1 MKYLLPFLIFIY
13 GCSTETPSRNFSD
26 EDALKHAKKILS
38 STPLID
44 THNDLPWTIRNRDQ
58 APRDIFEFDLK
69 KNLDGDTDIPRLRE
83 GMVGGQF
90 WSVFIPG
97 EVEEFGYAKMQLE
110 QIDIAHRMIELYPD
124 DLELALTA
132 DDIMSSFKK
141 GKIASLIGI
150 EGAHAIE
157 NSLGALRIYYRLG
170 VRYMTLT
177 HNVTLDWADA
187 VMDKPKN
194 NGLTEFGNEVVREM
208 NQLGMLIDLSHVSP
222 KVMSD
227 VLDITESPVIF
238 SHSNAYDLTNH
249 PRNVPDSILVRLK
262 DNGGVIMLSFIPF
275 FVSQEAADYI
285 EAGDKTIKGC
295 NTSECLEAL
304 AANSPKANV
313 GHVVE
318 HIEYVR
324 DLVGIDHV
332 GIGSDYYGSA
342 DMPIGLE
349 DVSKF
354 PNLFAALIKKG
365 WPDEDLRKLA
375 GKNILRVMKQN
386 EANAKRIQK
395 SRRPSTKVIE
405 DYNDD

>member
-1 MKYLLPFLIFIY
+1 MKYLLPFFIIIY
-13 GCSTETPSRNFSD
+13 GCSTENPSNNISED
-26 EDALKHAKKILS
+26 DALKHAKKILS

-44 THNDLPWTIRNRDQ
+44 THNDVPWTIRNRTE
-58 APRDIFEFDLK
+58 APRDIFDFDLR
-69 KNLDGDTDIPRLRE
+69 KNLDGDTDIPRLRA

-124 DLELALTA
+124 DLTLALTA
-132 DDIMSSFKK
+132 DDIINTFKK
-141 GKIASLIGI
+141 GEIASLIGI

-187 VMDKPKN
+187 VMDEPKN
-194 NGLTEFGNEVVREM
+194 NGLTEFGNEVVGEM
-208 NQLGMLIDLSHVSP
+208 NRLGMMIDLSHVSP

-227 VLDITESPVIF
+227 VLNVTESPVIF
-238 SHSNAYDLTNH
+238 SHSNARGLTDH

-262 DNGGVIMLSFIPF
+262 DNGGVVMLSFIPF
-275 FVSQEAADYI
+275 FVSQEAADFI

-295 NTSECLEAL
+295 NTSDCLESL
-304 AANSPKANV
+304 GTDMPKANV

-324 DLVGIDHV
+324 DLAGIDHI
-332 GIGSDYYGSA
+332 GIGSDYYGSE

-349 DVSKF
+349 DVSKY

-365 WPDEDLRKLA
+365 WPDEDLKKLA
-375 GKNILRVMKQN
+375 GENILRVMREN

-395 SRRPSTKVIE
+395 LRQPSTKVIE
-405 DYNDD
+405 DYN

>member
-1 MKYLLPFLIFIY
+1 MKYLLPFFIIIY
-13 GCSTETPSRNFSD
+13 GCSSENPSKNIS
-26 EDALKHAKKILS
+26 EDDAFKRAKKILS

-44 THNDLPWTIRNRDQ
+44 THNDVPWTIRNRKQ
-58 APRDIFEFDLK
+58 APRDIYEFDLK

-132 DDIMSSFKK
+132 DDIINSFKR

-170 VRYMTLT
+170 VRYMTLS
-177 HNVTLDWADA
+177 HNVTLDWVDA
-187 VMDKPKN
+187 VMDEPKN
-194 NGLTEFGNEVVREM
+194 DGLTEFGNEVVAEM
-208 NQLGMLIDLSHVSP
+208 NRLGMLIDLSHVSP
-222 KVMSD
+222 KAMSD
-227 VLDITESPVIF
+227 VLNVTESPVIF
-238 SHSNAYDLTNH
+238 SHSNARSLTSH
-249 PRNVPDSILVRLK
+249 ARNVPDSILVRLK
-262 DNGGVIMLSFIPF
+262 DNGGVVMLSFIPF
-275 FVSQEAADYI
+275 FVSQEAADFI

-304 AANSPKANV
+304 AAESPKANV

-349 DVSKF
+349 DVSKY
-354 PNLFAALIKKG
+354 PNLFVALIQKG
-365 WPDEDLRKLA
+365 WPDEDLKKLA
-375 GKNILRVMKQN
+375 GENILRVIRTN
-386 EANAKRIQK
+386 ETNAKRIQK

-405 DYNDD
+405 DYN

>member
-1 MKYLLPFLIFIY
+1 MKYLLPFFIIIY
-13 GCSTETPSRNFSD
+13 GCSTENPSNNISED
-26 EDALKHAKKILS
+26 DALKHAKKILS

-44 THNDLPWTIRNRDQ
+44 THNDVPWTIRNRTE
-58 APRDIFEFDLK
+58 APRDIFDFDLR
-69 KNLDGDTDIPRLRE
+69 KNLDGDTDIPRLRA

-124 DLELALTA
+124 DLTLALTA
-132 DDIMSSFKK
+132 DDIINTFKK

-187 VMDKPKN
+187 VMDEPIN
-194 NGLTEFGNEVVREM
+194 NGLTEFGNEVVGEM
-208 NQLGMLIDLSHVSP
+208 NRLGMLIDLSHVSP

-227 VLDITESPVIF
+227 VLNVTESPVIF
-238 SHSNAYDLTNH
+238 SHSNARGLTDH

-262 DNGGVIMLSFIPF
+262 DNGGVVMLSFIPF
-275 FVSQEAADYI
+275 FVSQEAADFI

-295 NTSECLEAL
+295 NTSDCLESL
-304 AANSPKANV
+304 GTDMPKANV

-324 DLVGIDHV
+324 DLAGIDHI
-332 GIGSDYYGSA
+332 GIGSDYYGSE

-349 DVSKF
+349 DVSKY

-365 WPDEDLRKLA
+365 WPDEDLKKLA
-375 GKNILRVMKQN
+375 GENILRVMREN
-386 EANAKRIQK
+386 EANARRIQK
-395 SRRPSTKVIE
+395 LRQPSTKVIE
-405 DYNDD
+405 DYN

>member
-1 MKYLLPFLIFIY
+1 MKYVLPFFIIIY
-13 GCSTETPSRNFSD
+13 GCSTENPSNNISED
-26 EDALKHAKKILS
+26 DALKHAKKILS

-44 THNDLPWTIRNRDQ
+44 THNDVPWTIRNRTE
-58 APRDIFEFDLK
+58 APRDIFDFDLR
-69 KNLDGDTDIPRLRE
+69 KNLDGDTDIPRLRA

-124 DLELALTA
+124 DLTLALTA
-132 DDIMSSFKK
+132 DDIINTFKK

-170 VRYMTLT
+170 IRYMTLT

-187 VMDKPKN
+187 VMDEPKN
-194 NGLTEFGNEVVREM
+194 NGLTEFGNEVVGEM
-208 NQLGMLIDLSHVSP
+208 NRLGMLIDLSHVSP

-227 VLDITESPVIF
+227 VLTVTESPVIF
-238 SHSNAYDLTNH
+238 SHSNARGLTDH

-262 DNGGVIMLSFIPF
+262 DNGGVVMLSFIPF
-275 FVSQEAADYI
+275 FVSQEAADFI

-295 NTSECLEAL
+295 NTSDCLESL
-304 AANSPKANV
+304 GTDMPKANV

-324 DLVGIDHV
+324 DLAGIDHI
-332 GIGSDYYGSA
+332 GIGSDYYGSE

-349 DVSKF
+349 DVSKY

-365 WPDEDLRKLA
+365 WPDEDLKKLA
-375 GKNILRVMKQN
+375 GENILRVMREN
-386 EANAKRIQK
+386 ESNAIRIQQL
-395 SRRPSTKVIE
+395 RQPSTKVIE
-405 DYNDD
+405 DYN

>member
-1 MKYLLPFLIFIY
+1 MKYLLPFFIIIY
-13 GCSTETPSRNFSD
+13 GCSTENPSNNVS
-26 EDALKHAKKILS
+26 ENDALKHAKKILS

-44 THNDLPWTIRNRDQ
+44 THNDVPWTIRNREQ
-58 APRDIFEFDLK
+58 APRDIFEFDLR

-132 DDIMSSFKK
+132 DDIINSFKK

-187 VMDKPKN
+187 VMDEPKN
-194 NGLTEFGNEVVREM
+194 NGLTEFGNEVVGEM
-208 NQLGMLIDLSHVSP
+208 NRLGMLIDLSHVSP

-227 VLDITESPVIF
+227 VLTVTESPVIF
-238 SHSNAYDLTNH
+238 SHSNARGLTSH

-262 DNGGVIMLSFIPF
+262 DNGGVVMLSFIPF
-275 FVSQEAADYI
+275 FVSQEAADYL
-285 EAGDKTIKGC
+285 EANDWTIKGA
-295 NTSECLEAL
+295 NTVESLKALSEGM
-304 AANSPKANV
+304 PKANV

-324 DLVGIDHV
+324 DLAGIDHI
-332 GIGSDYYGSA
+332 GIGSDYYGSD

-349 DVSKF
+349 DVSKY

-365 WPDEDLRKLA
+365 WPDEDLKKLA
-375 GKNILRVMKQN
+375 GENILRVMREN

-395 SRRPSTKVIE
+395 LRQPSTKVIE
-405 DYNDD
+405 DYN

>member
-1 MKYLLPFLIFIY
+1 MKYLLPFFIIIY
-13 GCSTETPSRNFSD
+13 GCSSENPSKNIS
-26 EDALKHAKKILS
+26 EDDAFKRAKKILS

-44 THNDLPWTIRNRDQ
+44 THNDVPWTIRNRKQ
-58 APRDIFEFDLK
+58 APRDIYEFDLK

-132 DDIMSSFKK
+132 DDIINSFKR

-170 VRYMTLT
+170 VRYMTLS
-177 HNVTLDWADA
+177 HNVTLDWVDA
-187 VMDKPKN
+187 VMDEPKN
-194 NGLTEFGNEVVREM
+194 DGLTEFGNEVVAEM
-208 NQLGMLIDLSHVSP
+208 NRLGMLIDLSHVSP
-222 KVMSD
+222 KAMND
-227 VLDITESPVIF
+227 VLNVTESPVIF
-238 SHSNAYDLTNH
+238 SHSNARSLTSH
-249 PRNVPDSILVRLK
+249 ARNVPDSILVRLK
-262 DNGGVIMLSFIPF
+262 DNGGVVMLSFIPF
-275 FVSQEAADYI
+275 FVSQEAADFI

-304 AANSPKANV
+304 AAESPKANV

-349 DVSKF
+349 DVSKY
-354 PNLFAALIKKG
+354 PNLFVALIQKG
-365 WPDEDLRKLA
+365 WPDEDLKKLA
-375 GKNILRVMKQN
+375 GENILRVIRTN
-386 EANAKRIQK
+386 ETNAKRIQK

-405 DYNDD
+405 DYN

>member
-1 MKYLLPFLIFIY
+1 MKYLLPFFIIIY
-13 GCSTETPSRNFSD
+13 GCSTENPSNNISE

-44 THNDLPWTIRNRDQ
+44 THNDVPWTIRNRTE
-58 APRDIFEFDLK
+58 APRDIFDFDLR
-69 KNLDGDTDIPRLRE
+69 KNLDGDTDIPRLRA

-124 DLELALTA
+124 DLTLALTA
-132 DDIMSSFKK
+132 DDIINTFKK

-187 VMDKPKN
+187 VMDEPKN
-194 NGLTEFGNEVVREM
+194 NGLTEFGNEVVGEM
-208 NQLGMLIDLSHVSP
+208 NRLGMMIDLSHVSP

-227 VLDITESPVIF
+227 VLNVTESPVIF
-238 SHSNAYDLTNH
+238 SHSNARGLTDH

-262 DNGGVIMLSFIPF
+262 DNGGVVMLSFIPF
-275 FVSQEAADYI
+275 FVSQEAADFI

-295 NTSECLEAL
+295 NTSDCLESL
-304 AANSPKANV
+304 GTDMPKANV

-324 DLVGIDHV
+324 DLAGIDHI
-332 GIGSDYYGSA
+332 GIGSDYYGSE

-349 DVSKF
+349 DVSKY

-365 WPDEDLRKLA
+365 WPDEDLKKLA
-375 GKNILRVMKQN
+375 GENILRVMREN
-386 EANAKRIQK
+386 EANARRIQK
-395 SRRPSTKVIE
+395 LRQPSTKVIE
-405 DYNDD
+405 DYN

>member
-1 MKYLLPFLIFIY
+1 MKYLLPFFIIIY
-13 GCSTETPSRNFSD
+13 GCSSENPSKNIS
-26 EDALKHAKKILS
+26 EDDAFKRAKKILS

-44 THNDLPWTIRNRDQ
+44 THNDVAWTIRNRKQ
-58 APRDIFEFDLK
+58 APRDIYEFDLK

-132 DDIMSSFKK
+132 DDIINSFKR

-170 VRYMTLT
+170 VRYMTLS
-177 HNVTLDWADA
+177 HNVTLDWVDA
-187 VMDKPKN
+187 VMDEPKN
-194 NGLTEFGNEVVREM
+194 DGLTEFGNEVVAEM
-208 NQLGMLIDLSHVSP
+208 NRLGMLIDLSHVSP
-222 KVMSD
+222 KAMSD
-227 VLDITESPVIF
+227 VLNVTESPVIF
-238 SHSNAYDLTNH
+238 SHSNARSLTSH
-249 PRNVPDSILVRLK
+249 ARNVPDSILVRLK
-262 DNGGVIMLSFIPF
+262 DNGGVVMLSFIPF
-275 FVSQEAADYI
+275 FVSQEAADFI

-304 AANSPKANV
+304 AAESPKANV

-349 DVSKF
+349 DVSKY
-354 PNLFAALIKKG
+354 PNLFVALIQKG
-365 WPDEDLRKLA
+365 WPDEDLKKLA
-375 GKNILRVMKQN
+375 GENILRVIRTN
-386 EANAKRIQK
+386 ETNAKRIQK

-405 DYNDD
+405 DYN

>member
-1 MKYLLPFLIFIY
+1 MKYLLPFFIIIY
-13 GCSTETPSRNFSD
+13 GCSSENPSKNIS
-26 EDALKHAKKILS
+26 EDDAYKRAKKILS

-44 THNDLPWTIRNRDQ
+44 THNDVPWTIRNRKQ
-58 APRDIFEFDLK
+58 APRDIYEFDLK

-132 DDIMSSFKK
+132 DDIINSFKR

-170 VRYMTLT
+170 VRYMTLS
-177 HNVTLDWADA
+177 HNVTLDWVDA
-187 VMDKPKN
+187 VMDEPKN
-194 NGLTEFGNEVVREM
+194 DGLTEFGNEVVAEM
-208 NQLGMLIDLSHVSP
+208 NRLGMLIDLSHVSP
-222 KVMSD
+222 KAMSD
-227 VLDITESPVIF
+227 VLNVTESPVIF
-238 SHSNAYDLTNH
+238 SHSNARSLTSH
-249 PRNVPDSILVRLK
+249 ARNVPDSILVRLK
-262 DNGGVIMLSFIPF
+262 DNGGVVMLSFIPF
-275 FVSQEAADYI
+275 FVSQEAADFI

-304 AANSPKANV
+304 AAESPKANV

-349 DVSKF
+349 DVSKY
-354 PNLFAALIKKG
+354 PNLFVALIQKG
-365 WPDEDLRKLA
+365 WPDEDLKKLA
-375 GKNILRVMKQN
+375 GENILRVIRTN
-386 EANAKRIQK
+386 ETNAKRIQK

-405 DYNDD
+405 DYN

>member
-1 MKYLLPFLIFIY
+1 MKYLLPFFIIIY
-13 GCSTETPSRNFSD
+13 GCSSENPSKNIS
-26 EDALKHAKKILS
+26 EDDAYKRAKKILS

-44 THNDLPWTIRNRDQ
+44 THNDVPWTIRNRKQ
-58 APRDIFEFDLK
+58 APRDIYEFDLK

-132 DDIMSSFKK
+132 DDIINSFKR

-170 VRYMTLT
+170 VRYMTLS
-177 HNVTLDWADA
+177 HNVTLDWVDA
-187 VMDKPKN
+187 VMDEPKN
-194 NGLTEFGNEVVREM
+194 DGLTEFGNEVVAEM
-208 NQLGMLIDLSHVSP
+208 NRLGMLIDLSHVSP
-222 KVMSD
+222 KAMSD
-227 VLDITESPVIF
+227 VLNVTESPVIF
-238 SHSNAYDLTNH
+238 SHSNARSLTSH
-249 PRNVPDSILVRLK
+249 ARNVPDSILVRLK
-262 DNGGVIMLSFIPF
+262 DNGGVVMLSFIPF
-275 FVSQEAADYI
+275 FVSQEVADFI

-304 AANSPKANV
+304 AAESPKANV

-349 DVSKF
+349 DVSKY
-354 PNLFAALIKKG
+354 PNLFVALIQKG
-365 WPDEDLRKLA
+365 WPDEDLKKLA
-375 GKNILRVMKQN
+375 GENILRVIRTN
-386 EANAKRIQK
+386 ETNAKRIQK

-405 DYNDD
+405 DYN

>member
-13 GCSTETPSRNFSD
+13 GCSTENPSKNISED
-26 EDALKHAKKILS
+26 DALNHAKKILS

-44 THNDLPWTIRNRDQ
+44 THNDLPWTIRNREQ
-58 APRDIFEFDLK
+58 APRDIFQFDLT
-69 KNLDGDTDIPRLRE
+69 KNLDGDTDIPRLRA

-132 DDIMSSFKK
+132 DDIIDSFKK

-157 NSLGALRIYYRLG
+157 NSLGVLRIYFRLG

-177 HNVTLDWADA
+177 HNVTLDWVDA
-187 VMDKPKN
+187 ALDDPKN
-194 NGLTEFGNEVVREM
+194 NGLTEFGNEVVGEM
-208 NQLGMLIDLSHVSP
+208 NRLGMLIDLSHVSP

-227 VLDITESPVIF
+227 VLDVTKSPVIF
-238 SHSNAYDLTNH
+238 SHSNAHAITTH
-249 PRNVPDSILVRLK
+249 PRNVPDSILLRLK

-275 FVSQEAADYI
+275 FVSQEAADFI
-285 EAGDKTIKGC
+285 ESSDKTIKGC
-295 NTSECLEAL
+295 NTSDCLETL
-304 AANSPKANV
+304 VTNSPQANI

-332 GIGSDYYGSA
+332 GIGSDYYGSD

-365 WPDEDLRKLA
+365 WNDEDLTKLA
-375 GKNILRVMKQN
+375 GENILRVMRKN

-395 SRRPSTKVIE
+395 SHQPSTKVIE
-405 DYNDD
+405 DYN

>member
-1 MKYLLPFLIFIY
+1 MKYLLPFFIIIY
-13 GCSTETPSRNFSD
+13 GCSTENPSNNISED
-26 EDALKHAKKILS
+26 DALKHAKKILS

-44 THNDLPWTIRNRDQ
+44 THNDVPWTIRNRTE
-58 APRDIFEFDLK
+58 APRDIFDFDLR
-69 KNLDGDTDIPRLRE
+69 KNLDGDTDIPRLRA

-124 DLELALTA
+124 DLTLALTA
-132 DDIMSSFKK
+132 DDIINTFKK

-187 VMDKPKN
+187 VMDEPKN
-194 NGLTEFGNEVVREM
+194 NGLTEFGNEVVGEM
-208 NQLGMLIDLSHVSP
+208 NRLGMMIDLSHVSP

-227 VLDITESPVIF
+227 VLNVTESPVIF
-238 SHSNAYDLTNH
+238 SHSNARGLTDH

-262 DNGGVIMLSFIPF
+262 DNGGVVMLSFIPF
-275 FVSQEAADYI
+275 FVSQEAADFI

-295 NTSECLEAL
+295 NTSDCLESL
-304 AANSPKANV
+304 GTDMPKANV

-324 DLVGIDHV
+324 DLAGIDHI
-332 GIGSDYYGSA
+332 GIGSDYYGSE

-349 DVSKF
+349 DVSKY

-365 WPDEDLRKLA
+365 WPDEDLKKLA
-375 GKNILRVMKQN
+375 GENILRVMREN
-386 EANAKRIQK
+386 EANARRIQK
-395 SRRPSTKVIE
+395 LRQPSTKVIE
-405 DYNDD
+405 DYN

>member
-1 MKYLLPFLIFIY
+1 MKYVLPFFIIIY
-13 GCSTETPSRNFSD
+13 GCSTENPSNNISED
-26 EDALKHAKKILS
+26 DALKHAKKILS

-44 THNDLPWTIRNRDQ
+44 THNDVPWTIRNRTE
-58 APRDIFEFDLK
+58 APRDIFEFDLR
-69 KNLDGDTDIPRLRE
+69 KNLDGDTDIPRLRA

-110 QIDIAHRMIELYPD
+110 QIDIAHRMIELYPE
-124 DLELALTA
+124 DLTLALTA
-132 DDIMSSFKK
+132 DDIINTFKK

-170 VRYMTLT
+170 IRYMTLT

-187 VMDKPKN
+187 VMDEPKN
-194 NGLTEFGNEVVREM
+194 DGLTEFGNEVVAEM
-208 NQLGMLIDLSHVSP
+208 NRLGMLIDLSHVSP
-222 KVMSD
+222 KTMSD
-227 VLDITESPVIF
+227 VLNVTESPVIF
-238 SHSNAYDLTNH
+238 SHSNARGLTDH

-262 DNGGVIMLSFIPF
+262 DNGGVVMLSFIPF
-275 FVSQEAADYI
+275 FVSQEAADFI

-295 NTSECLEAL
+295 NTSDCLESL
-304 AANSPKANV
+304 GTDMPKANV

-324 DLVGIDHV
+324 DLAGIDHI
-332 GIGSDYYGSA
+332 GIGSDYYGSE

-349 DVSKF
+349 DVSKY

-365 WPDEDLRKLA
+365 WPDEDLKKLA
-375 GKNILRVMKQN
+375 GENILRVMREN
-386 EANAKRIQK
+386 EANAIRIQK
-395 SRRPSTKVIE
+395 LRQPSTKVIE
-405 DYNDD
+405 DYN